1 MADRPDF
8 IKARNH
14 SAVALGQ
21 NSFYLLE
28 RHGMVRHFNVKVE
41 FAPIRCVA
49 VHMAACAD
57 ALADSLRQHIF
68 PIHIN
73 QLIFQGRASRIDDQD
88 FHSTI
93 PPLKQK

>member
-8 IKARNH
+8 VKARNH

-21 NSFYLLE
+21 DGLHLLE
-28 RHGMVRHFNVKVE
+28 RHGMVRHFNIKIE
-41 FAPIRCVA
+41 FAPVRRVA

-57 ALADSLRQHIF
+57 ALANSLRQHIF

-73 QLIFQGRASRIDDQD
+73 QLILQG
-88 FHSTI
+88 
-93 PPLKQK
+93 